1 MRFILFNIAVG
12 TALIYLFNGGELSL
26 NQLKIGLE
34 QAKAQV
40 AQLGEPKPTPK
51 PAAAQQLAKEGKG
64 HGRDVIRVPKPKPQ
78 APAPTSNPN
87 SNPNPK
93 PETQSKES
101 APTVPQLEK
110 PDSIAK
116 HPTPKLVSGAD
127 ASIKVPPV
135 PPAVAK
141 RRAQVLAKGKPVPVA
156 LKAGTSMMLASERRR
171 ELDALA
177 EEMEM
182 LYIEKVGG

>member
-12 TALIYLFNGGELSL
+12 AALIYLFNGGELPL
-26 NQLKIGLE
+26 NQLKSGL
-34 QAKAQV
+34 QQTKAQI

-64 HGRDVIRVPKPKPQ
+64 HGRDVIRDPKPKPQ
-78 APAPTSNPN
+78 APAPAPT
-87 SNPNPK
+87 PK
-93 PETQSKES
+93 PKPKTKSKES

-110 PDSIAK
+110 PASIAN
-116 HPTPKLVSGAD
+116 HPTPKLVPGAN

>member
-26 NQLKIGLE
+26 NQLKIGLQ

-64 HGRDVIRVPKPKPQ
+64 HGHDVIRDPKPKPQ
-78 APAPTSNPN
+78 APAPTSK
-87 SNPNPK
+87 SKPK
-93 PETQSKES
+93 PKTKSKEPT
-101 APTVPQLEK
+101 PTVPQLEK
-110 PDSIAK
+110 PASIAN
-116 HPTPKLVSGAD
+116 HPTPKLVPGAN

>member
-26 NQLKIGLE
+26 NQLKIGLQ

-64 HGRDVIRVPKPKPQ
+64 HGRDVIRDPKPKPQ
-78 APAPTSNPN
+78 APAPTSK
-87 SNPNPK
+87 SKPK
-93 PETQSKES
+93 TKSKEPT
-101 APTVPQLEK
+101 PTVPQLEK
-110 PDSIAK
+110 PASIAN
-116 HPTPKLVSGAD
+116 HPTPKLVPGAK

>member
-26 NQLKIGLE
+26 NQLKIGLQ

-64 HGRDVIRVPKPKPQ
+64 HGRDIIREPKPKPQ
-78 APAPTSNPN
+78 APTSK
-87 SNPNPK
+87 PK
-93 PETQSKES
+93 PKPKTKSKEPT
-101 APTVPQLEK
+101 PTVPQLEK
-110 PDSIAK
+110 PASITK
-116 HPTPKLVSGAD
+116 HPTPKLVPGAN

>member
-12 TALIYLFNGGELSL
+12 AALIYLFNGGELSL
-26 NQLKIGLE
+26 NQLKIGLQ

-64 HGRDVIRVPKPKPQ
+64 HGHDVIRDPKPKPQ
-78 APAPTSNPN
+78 APAPTSK
-87 SNPNPK
+87 SKPK
-93 PETQSKES
+93 PKTKSKEPT
-101 APTVPQLEK
+101 PTVPQLEK
-110 PDSIAK
+110 PASIAN
-116 HPTPKLVSGAD
+116 HPTPKLVPGAN

>member
-12 TALIYLFNGGELSL
+12 AALIYLFNGGELSL
-26 NQLKIGLE
+26 NQLKIGLQ

-64 HGRDVIRVPKPKPQ
+64 HGHDVIRDPKPKPQ
-78 APAPTSNPN
+78 APAPTSK
-87 SNPNPK
+87 SKPK
-93 PETQSKES
+93 TKSKEPT
-101 APTVPQLEK
+101 PTVPQLEK
-110 PDSIAK
+110 PASIAN
-116 HPTPKLVSGAD
+116 HPTPKLVPGAN

>member
-26 NQLKIGLE
+26 NQLKIGLQ

-64 HGRDVIRVPKPKPQ
+64 HGRDVIRDPKPKPQ
-78 APAPTSNPN
+78 APAPTSK
-87 SNPNPK
+87 PK
-93 PETQSKES
+93 PKTKSKEPT
-101 APTVPQLEK
+101 PTVPQLEK
-110 PDSIAK
+110 PASIAN
-116 HPTPKLVSGAD
+116 HPTPKLVPGAN

>member
-12 TALIYLFNGGELSL
+12 AALIYLFNGGELSL
-26 NQLKIGLE
+26 NQLKSGLQ

-51 PAAAQQLAKEGKG
+51 PAATQQLAKEGKG
-64 HGRDVIRVPKPKPQ
+64 HGRDVIRDPKPKLQAPTPKPKPK
-78 APAPTSNPN
+78 T
-87 SNPNPK
+87 K
-93 PETQSKES
+93 SKES
-101 APTVPQLEK
+101 APTVPQLAK
-110 PDSIAK
+110 PASIAK
-116 HPTPKLVSGAD
+116 HPTPKLAPGVN

>member
-12 TALIYLFNGGELSL
+12 AALIYLFNGGELSL
-26 NQLKIGLE
+26 NQLKSGLQ
-34 QAKAQV
+34 QAKAHV
-40 AQLGEPKPTPK
+40 AQIGEPKPTPK

-64 HGRDVIRVPKPKPQ
+64 HGHDVIRNPKPTPQAPTPKPK
-78 APAPTSNPN
+78 SK
-87 SNPNPK
+87 PK
-93 PETQSKES
+93 TKSKES

-110 PDSIAK
+110 PASIAN
-116 HPTPKLVSGAD
+116 HPTPKLVPGAN

-141 RRAQVLAKGKPVPVA
+141 RRAQVLAKGKPAPVA
-156 LKAGTSMMLASERRR
+156 LKAGTSMMMASERRR

>member
-26 NQLKIGLE
+26 NQLKSGLQ
-34 QAKAQV
+34 QAKAHV
-40 AQLGEPKPTPK
+40 AQIGEPIPAPK

-64 HGRDVIRVPKPKPQ
+64 HGHDVIRNPKPTPQAPTSKSNPKPK
-78 APAPTSNPN
+78 T
-87 SNPNPK
+87 K
-93 PETQSKES
+93 SKGS

-110 PDSIAK
+110 PASIAK
-116 HPTPKLVSGAD
+116 NPMPKLVPGAD
-127 ASIKVPPV
+127 TSIKAPPV
-135 PPAVAK
+135 QPAVAK
-141 RRAQVLAKGKPVPVA
+141 RRAQVLAKGKPLPVA

-171 ELDALA
+171 QLDALA